1 MDDSLDGD
9 DAPASAWRED
19 PFLDGV
25 DDFSDEDQRV
35 DHRGWRVDELAPPA
49 DDDGKGFIPGPASLE
64 TAGEL
69 EDDEAIGD
77 GDDDDDDDDRRRA
90 PAPRRDD
97 PADAAPAEGHDLDIE
112 ATNAL
117 RAKLG
122 LKPLR

>member
-1 MDDSLDGD
+1 MRGRVPGHPVGD
-9 DAPASAWRED
+9 IRATGSR
-19 PFLDGV
+19 
-25 DDFSDEDQRV
+25 
-35 DHRGWRVDELAPPA
+35 
-49 DDDGKGFIPGPASLE
+49 
-64 TAGEL
+64 AGD
-69 EDDEAIGD
+69 EDDEESEEDEPAPAPSG
-77 GDDDDDDDDRRRA
+77 GPGKLVFKKKRRRADDDDDDDDRRRA